1 MLTIWGRP
9 NSINVQKV
17 FWCAEELGLTS
28 KRIEAG
34 GEFGALNDP
43 EYIAMNPN
51 ELVPTINDGG
61 FVLWESNV
69 IVRYLSQKY
78 GSHTLCP
85 PGSISR
91 FDGERWM
98 DWQATTLWPALRPL
112 FIGLIR
118 TAPEKRDPKVMAAF
132 EARCAE
138 QMAVLN
144 ARLSDRPFVGGD
156 GFTMADIP
164 VGVSAYRWYALAVAH
179 PKLPNLE
186 RWYRSL
192 TERPAFQKEVMLP
205 LS

>member
-17 FWCAEELGLTS
+17 LWCAEELGLTTN
-28 KRIEAG
+28 RIDAG
-34 GEFGALNDP
+34 GQFGALDDP
-43 EYIAMNPN
+43 EYMAMNPN
-51 ELVPTINDGG
+51 QLVPTLNDGG

-69 IVRYLSQKY
+69 IVRYLSQRY
-78 GSHTLCP
+78 GPRTLCP
-85 PGSISR
+85 AGSISR

-98 DWQATTLWPALRPL
+98 DWQATTLGPTLRPL
-112 FIGLIR
+112 FIALIR
-118 TAPEKRDPKVMAAF
+118 TTSEKRDPKAIAAA

-138 QMAVLN
+138 QMAVLD

-156 GFTMADIP
+156 RFTMADIP
-164 VGVSAYRWYALAVAH
+164 VGVSAYRWYALAMAH

-192 TERPAFQKEVMLP
+192 TERPAFRKEVMVP